1 MSIPTSFIT
10 SIARGLIS
18 PDGFVPALNVV
29 YPLGAYFR
37 KKPSAIWLLPAF
49 STHTNRTVL
58 SLCCTWCFF
67 SLLKDSFIMCRY
79 LLLELLL
86 QQPGIQHGSEFST
99 STILSVTFFC
109 FFWSFLLF
117 YSHIIFYN

>member
-18 PDGFVPALNVV
+18 PDGFVPALRVA

-49 STHTNRTVL
+49 STHTNRTFL
-58 SLCCTWCFF
+58 LGSSCCFF
-67 SLLKDSFIMCRY
+67 SLLRDSFIIRY
-79 LLLELLL
+79 HLLKEL
-86 QQPGIQHGSEFST
+86 ST
-99 STILSVTFFC
+99 TARLTTWIR
-109 FFWSFLLF
+109 
-117 YSHIIFYN
+117 IFNKCYFT

>member
-18 PDGFVPALNVV
+18 PDGFVPALNIV

-49 STHTNRTVL
+49 SIHTNRTVL
-58 SLCCTWCFF
+58 SLRCLRRLF
-67 SLLKDSFIMCRY
+67 SLLKESFIVCHYMI
-79 LLLELLL
+79 LE
-86 QQPGIQHGSEFST
+86 F
-99 STILSVTFFC
+99 
-109 FFWSFLLF
+109 
-117 YSHIIFYN
+117 IITTTRQTNSIDQNFQ